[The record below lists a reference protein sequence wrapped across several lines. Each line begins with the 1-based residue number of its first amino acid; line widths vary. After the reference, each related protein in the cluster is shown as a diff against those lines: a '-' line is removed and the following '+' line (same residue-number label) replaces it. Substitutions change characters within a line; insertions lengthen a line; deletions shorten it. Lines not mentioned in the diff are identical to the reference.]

1 MSVIYTP
8 NTSGPNVVTTSGG
21 GGGGGGGDVRIT
33 DGSQFVSITD
43 VGGKKSL
50 DVNVTDIS
58 LSHANDS
65 VRIGDGVNLATA
77 TVSGAK
83 VGLDVAVIPSA
94 AEKTIIDSSVTD
106 TIYYGFAPTGTPTTS
121 ALWKI
126 IKSVTVGDVIT
137 TTYADGNANYDNVW
151 DNRASLTYL

>member
-8 NTSGPNVVTTSGG
+8 KTSETNTVATSGG

-65 VRIGDGVNLATA
+65 VRIGDGTSLT
-77 TVSGAK
+77 TTTISGAK
-83 VGLDVAVIPSA
+83 VGLDVSVISQG
-94 AEKTIIDSSVTD
+94 AEKSIVDASVTD
-106 TIYYGFAPTGTPTTS
+106 IYYYGFAVPTSPTSS
-121 ALWKI
+121 AVWKI
-126 IKSVTVGDVIT
+126 IRQQTVVGITT

-151 DNRASLTYL
+151 DNRTILTYA